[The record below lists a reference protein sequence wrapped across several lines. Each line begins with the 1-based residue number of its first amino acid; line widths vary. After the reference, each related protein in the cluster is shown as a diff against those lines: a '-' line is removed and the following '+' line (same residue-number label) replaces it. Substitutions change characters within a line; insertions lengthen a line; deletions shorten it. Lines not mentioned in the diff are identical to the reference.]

1 MTKEIVVITRDLS
14 TYVGESYTSD
24 NTSPVVFRC
33 DPNCNMQDFDELDKV
48 KQSHHLK
55 NEDIER
61 WWINNK
67 EE

>member
-1 MTKEIVVITRDLS
+1 MTKEIVVITRDHT
-14 TYVGESYTSD
+14 TYVGEPYTSD

-33 DPNCNMQDFDELDKV
+33 NPYITMQDFNEQNKV
-48 KQSHHLK
+48 KQTYHLK

-61 WWINNK
+61 WWVNNK